1 MTIQEALRLKVVAVE
16 GFIWDDSTKTWYMD
30 QIHLL
35 LVDQHPANMN
45 ALMKKLRNAWMTK

>member
-30 QIHLL
+30 QIHHL

>member
-30 QIHLL
+30 QIHHL
-35 LVDQHPANMN
+35 LVDQHPSNMN